1 MLKPGIR
8 LNLLRAIAG
17 LWIFLNFA
25 LDYVFRVGEVGYT
38 AQSKNG
44 QTHIS
49 AGSHPATLAWC
60 AVAIALFLVVIMIKP
75 GETPDGVPSLGRR
88 FLAFIIDFLSSLTI
102 VATFGGLL
110 VLWIEATR
118 TGHFSWHFARDYSV
132 PSDEI
137 LALPLVLLS
146 MVLMWLYFTWPLTK
160 GRQTLGCFILRLK
173 VTPPFGDRGAF
184 TFREAI
190 RRTWYEFQG
199 LCSPLR
205 IREGRDSSGR
215 TWYDRETNCTVVLI
229 RYE

>member
-1 MLKPGIR
+1 MLKPAIR
-8 LNLLRAIAG
+8 MNLLRAIAG
-17 LWIFLNFA
+17 FWILLSFA
-25 LDYVFRVGEVGYT
+25 LDYLFGVGEVGYS
-38 AQSKNG
+38 AQSKSG

-49 AGSHPATLAWC
+49 AGSHPAILVWC
-60 AVAIALFLVVIMIKP
+60 AVGVALFLVVIKIKP
-75 GETPDGVPSLGRR
+75 EETPDGVPSLGRR
-88 FLAFIIDFLSSLTI
+88 SLAFIIDFLFSLTI

-110 VLWIEATR
+110 PLWVESTR

-137 LALPLVLLS
+137 FVLPLVLLS
-146 MVLMWLYFTWPLTK
+146 MALMWLYFTCPLTY
-160 GRQTLGCFILRLK
+160 GRQTLGCFVLRLK

-199 LCSPLR
+199 VCSPLR

-215 TWYDRETNCTVVLI
+215 TWYDRETNCTVVLV